1 MDILLINPAY
11 INPSDFNERYSHY
24 LDLIEKG
31 NMYLLPFEPPLGLA
45 SLAAELRLK
54 GFSASLLDIQ
64 GERLNDAQVRD
75 YVKKHNPSFVGI
87 TAMTTTYPSALELA
101 KLVKETAESAR
112 VIMGGVHP
120 TVLPGDVLAEDCVD
134 FIVRG
139 EGEIP
144 ITELL
149 QKGSPEGIPGVGY
162 KKEGVPVIPDKAPII
177 KNVDSLPMPDYD
189 SFPVEEYI
197 NYNLHLRSLKS
208 ISVIVSRGCPYDCS
222 FCAVKETLG
231 RGYRIRSA
239 PLVVDE
245 IRMLKERYG
254 LEGIWFKDS
263 ILNLKR
269 KWIESLCGE
278 IHKTGLDIKWQLNTR
293 VDLID
298 EKQVAMMA
306 DAGLEQI
313 DFGIESGSPAT
324 LKTLNKETSIEKI
337 ESAVKIAKR
346 YVKVSGFFM
355 VGVPG
360 ENENDIEMT
369 FELAKKLELDRASWS
384 VFTPLPG
391 SHLYDKMKAEKL
403 IPEKMDWR
411 QIHFTDSGK
420 SYSKLP
426 HEKLMRRF
434 WEIQDYFSKK
444 EGRPKSAAPTG

>member
-1 MDILLINPAY
+1 
-11 INPSDFNERYSHY
+11 
-24 LDLIEKG
+24 
-31 NMYLLPFEPPLGLA
+31 
-45 SLAAELRLK
+45 
-54 GFSASLLDIQ
+54 
-64 GERLNDAQVRD
+64 
-75 YVKKHNPSFVGI
+75 
-87 TAMTTTYPSALELA
+87 
-101 KLVKETAESAR
+101 
-112 VIMGGVHP
+112 MGGVHP
-120 TVLPGDVLAEDCVD
+120 TVRPEEVLAEDCVD

-149 QKGSPEGIPGVGY
+149 TRGSPEGIQGVGY
-162 KKEGVPVIPDKAPII
+162 KKNGVPVIPEKAPLI
-177 KNVDSLPMPDYD
+177 KDVDSLPMPDYD
-189 SFPVEEYI
+189 SFPVDEYI
-197 NYNLHLRSLKS
+197 NYNHHLRSLKA
-208 ISVIVSRGCPYDCS
+208 ISAIVSRGCPYDCS
-222 FCAVKETLG
+222 FCAVQETMG

-239 PLVVDE
+239 PLVVSE
-245 IRMLKERYG
+245 IRMLKEKYG

-263 ILNLKR
+263 ILNLRR
-269 KWIESLCGE
+269 KWIESLCSE
-278 IHKTGLDIKWQLNTR
+278 IHKTRLDIKWQMNTR

-298 EKQVAMMA
+298 EEQVAMMA

-324 LKTLNKETSIEKI
+324 LKTLKKETSIEKI

-360 ENENDIEMT
+360 ETEKDMEMT

-391 SHLYDKMKAEKL
+391 SHLYDKMKAENL

-420 SYSKLP
+420 SYSKIP
-426 HEKLMRRF
+426 HEKLMERF
-434 WEIQDYFSKK
+434 WEIQNYFSRK
-444 EGRPKSAAPTG
+444 ESRPESVARQASVLFRL